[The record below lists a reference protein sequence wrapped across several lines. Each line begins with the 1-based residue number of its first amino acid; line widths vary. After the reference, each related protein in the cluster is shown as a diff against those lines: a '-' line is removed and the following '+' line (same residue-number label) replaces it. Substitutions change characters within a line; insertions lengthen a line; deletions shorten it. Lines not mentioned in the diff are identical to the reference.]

1 MPVTVTAV
9 NGSRNFRLHNARRT
23 GNAMKRLFVTAV
35 LLFGFVLN
43 ANADIWRWTDVHGKV
58 HFVDTLKPIYTWLD
72 ESGRLWYSDKPDHE
86 DAVSVELVW
95 HSTGNNI
102 DEAESSLAPEK
113 KPHDT
118 WAYVGETPEDRLER
132 EKAEKYYCKR
142 AQEVYD
148 SYLQA
153 PRLYKTNDTGVREY
167 LSDEESAQTL
177 AETKA
182 RVEELCN
189 I

>member
-9 NGSRNFRLHNARRT
+9 NGSLNFRLHNARMT

-35 LLFGFVLN
+35 LLFGFTLN
-43 ANADIWRWTDVHGKV
+43 ANADIWRWTDAHGKV

-102 DEAESSLAPEK
+102 DEAESRLAPEK

-148 SYLQA
+148 SYLKA

-182 RVEELCN
+182 RVEELCK

>member
-1 MPVTVTAV
+1 MTKSLVTAI
-9 NGSRNFRLHNARRT
+9 
-23 GNAMKRLFVTAV
+23 
-35 LLFGFVLN
+35 LLTGFVMN
-43 ANADIWRWTDVHGKV
+43 ANADIWRWTDAHGKI
-58 HFVDTLKPIYTWLD
+58 HFVDTLKPIYTWVD
-72 ESGRLWYSDKPDHE
+72 ESGKIWYSDKPDHE

-95 HSTGNNI
+95 HSTGNNVK
-102 DEAESSLAPEK
+102 EAETNLVADK

-132 EKAEKYYCKR
+132 EKAEKYYCER
-142 AQEVYD
+142 AQNIYD
-148 SYLQA
+148 SYLKA
-153 PRLYKTNDTGVREY
+153 PRLYKTNDAGEREY
-167 LSDEESAQTL
+167 LSDADAARTL